1 MTTIDPQQYR
11 RRIRAA
17 VISVL
22 VGLGMFGMKIT
33 AYFITGSAAILSD
46 AMESVVHVLATSFAF
61 YSVLLSARPA
71 DKSHPYGHG
80 RIEFFSAGIEGLLI
94 VLAAI
99 AIIFVA
105 IPKILEPPQLQ
116 DLNIGMTITAL
127 AAVVNLL
134 LGWYL
139 IHVGRKEG
147 SLTLVA
153 DGKHVLTDSIT
164 SFGVIV
170 GLVLV
175 LLTDWLILD
184 PIVAI
189 LVAFNIVVTGFK
201 LVRQSVG
208 GLMDEADLDF
218 ISRATQELN
227 DRRRPEWIDVHRLR
241 CWKSGETHHLDFHLT
256 LPYYLNVTQAHDV
269 EADLN
274 KTLHEAL
281 GQPVQFLVHH
291 DPCVPACCSFCAV
304 SDCSVRQ
311 SELSEQLRFSADHV
325 VREAQYLEDSKEA
338 LPATGGSV
346 DD

>member
-1 MTTIDPQQYR
+1 MTTVDPQQYR
-11 RRIRAA
+11 RRVRAA

-22 VGLGMFGMKIT
+22 VGLGLFGMKIT
-33 AYFITGSAAILSD
+33 AYSITGSAAILSD
-46 AMESVVHVLATSFAF
+46 ALESVVHVLATSFAF

-105 IPKILEPPQLQ
+105 APKLLDPRGLE
-116 DLNIGMTITAL
+116 DLNIGMAITAL

-139 IHVGRKEG
+139 IHVGRQEG

-208 GLMDEADLDF
+208 GLMDEADPDF
-218 ISRATQELN
+218 ISRATQALN
-227 DRRRPEWIDVHRLR
+227 GRRQAEWIDVHRLR

-269 EADLN
+269 EADLTE
-274 KTLHEAL
+274 TLLEAL
-281 GQPVQFLVHH
+281 DQPVQLLVHH

-311 SELSEQLRFSADHV
+311 NELSDQLRFTADHV
-325 VREAQYLEDSKEA
+325 VRAAQYLEDSEGTQSTTA
-338 LPATGGSV
+338 DST
-346 DD
+346 

>member
-11 RRIRAA
+11 RRVRAA

-33 AYFITGSAAILSD
+33 AYFVTGSAAILSD

-71 DKSHPYGHG
+71 DDSHPYGHG
-80 RIEFFSAGIEGLLI
+80 RVEFFSAGIEGLLI

-105 IPKILEPPQLQ
+105 VPKILEPPQLQ
-116 DLNIGMTITAL
+116 DLNIGTTITAF

-184 PIVAI
+184 PIVAM

-218 ISRATQELN
+218 ISRATQTLN
-227 DRRRPEWIDVHRLR
+227 DRRQSEWIDVHRLR

-269 EADLN
+269 EAGLTE
-274 KTLHEAL
+274 TLREVL
-281 GQPVQFLVHH
+281 GQPVQLLVHH
-291 DPCVPACCSFCAV
+291 DPCVPACCRFCAV
-304 SDCSVRQ
+304 SDCAVRQ
-311 SELSEQLRFSADHV
+311 NELSDQLRFSAEHV
-325 VREAQYLEDSKEA
+325 VREAQYLQDSRGA
-338 LPATGGSV
+338 SPATGDSA
-346 DD
+346 